1 MGWAKVG
8 KGGETVPKRC
18 RNGGQKWASSGGE
31 RRQVVELAYFFDR
44 PPERANN
51 RQFRQF
57 PTEKSEISVG
67 PRKSRFP

>member
-1 MGWAKVG
+1 MGRAKVG
-8 KGGETVPKRC
+8 KGGQTVPKRC

-31 RRQVVELAYFFDR
+31 RRQVAALAYFSDR
-44 PPERANN
+44 PTERAYN

-57 PTEKSEISVG
+57 PTEKNEISVN